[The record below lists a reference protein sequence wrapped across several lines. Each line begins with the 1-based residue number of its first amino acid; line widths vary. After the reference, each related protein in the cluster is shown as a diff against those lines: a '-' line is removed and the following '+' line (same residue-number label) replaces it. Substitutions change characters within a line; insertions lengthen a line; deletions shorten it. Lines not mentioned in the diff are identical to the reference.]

1 MIGLRALL
9 TGLVMASAAVATCG
23 AANAPAMSVNWV
35 EVAGDQDTCVKQASS
50 ALKQNNFGTRFEV
63 LNKGVGPALVRHVIV
78 TVDGHPARSWSEALD
93 LLLGPGKHHF
103 AQSQLANRAMS
114 PGETLQVLIPHDD
127 EGNTLHPGTPGSL
140 GNRFD
145 AERGRVG
152 VEICYCSTLGDCW
165 TLVAGEHRSPR
176 TTETRRCPKP
186 SDLSFQQ

>member
-1 MIGLRALL
+1 MKGASRLDAIVATGVGVLALL
-9 TGLVMASAAVATCG
+9 VSAYTAYIQREQVRAQVL
-23 AANAPAMSVNWV
+23 PIL
-35 EVAGDQDTCVKQASS
+35 EYFSS
-50 ALKQNNFGTRFEV
+50 AGPEIRFEV